1 MHSSHN
7 PIVQCIRTIS
17 KESINNVSN
26 QNHALSYI
34 VDGNVSI
41 ELSDQI
47 ITPGCRLRLSKLKI
61 VCIEYMK
68 TA

>member
-26 QNHALSYI
+26 HNKINVHALSYI

-47 ITPGCRLRLSKLKI
+47 ITPGC
-61 VCIEYMK
+61 K
-68 TA
+68 TFQIKNYLY